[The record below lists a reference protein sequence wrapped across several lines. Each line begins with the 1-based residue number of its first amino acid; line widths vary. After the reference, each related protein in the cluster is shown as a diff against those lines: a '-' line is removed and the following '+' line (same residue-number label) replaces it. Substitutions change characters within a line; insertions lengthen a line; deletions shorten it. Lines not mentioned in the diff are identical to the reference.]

1 LLDTGGPYFHLGGV
15 SIKLKMGK
23 TTEAAPEPPSAGKE
37 TPPVEKQATSEDK
50 DTKKDASPQETSTPA
65 PTTQKTPPKEKKE
78 DVESLRKVIK
88 LDSTSEV
95 KEETQEEEDSSPED
109 HSKEETQEEEDSS
122 PEDHSEKETETED
135 DDLGDLVEENAPPK
149 EADPEP
155 SLSRE
160 ALEQKRAILQSIK
173 DFDFQIKKNQ
183 EDIGGIN
190 QKLDGLSKDLDDLV
204 SLYEIVSEQMNP
216 FVGLSK
222 VTKKRFDQ
230 LEHLVQTLDSLK
242 ARMDELESS
251 SGATIMKSV
260 SGKTSATTPS
270 SPTEDQGFD
279 LSDSVIDRIIELSF
293 GTFTVDDKIEMA
305 IDNFIESLKDENIN

>member
-1 LLDTGGPYFHLGGV
+1 
-15 SIKLKMGK
+15 MGK
-23 TTEAAPEPPSAGKE
+23 TTEAEAEPPSAEKE
-37 TPPVEKQATSEDK
+37 TPAVEKQATTEDTDTGK
-50 DTKKDASPQETSTPA
+50 DTSHQETSEPA

-88 LDSTSEV
+88 LDSTSEEQ
-95 KEETQEEEDSSPED
+95 EETQKEDSSPV
-109 HSKEETQEEEDSS
+109 
-122 PEDHSEKETETED
+122 DHSEEENQKEDTSSADNKEDHKEEEETKTED
-135 DDLGDLVEENAPPK
+135 NDLADHVEEKATSN
-149 EADPEP
+149 ETDPEP

-183 EDIGGIN
+183 EDIGSIN

-230 LEHLVQTLDSLK
+230 LGHLMQTLDSLK
-242 ARMDELESS
+242 TRMDELESS
-251 SGATIMKSV
+251 SDTTIMQTV
-260 SGKTSATTPS
+260 NGKTSATTPTTS
-270 SPTEDQGFD
+270 RENQGFN
-279 LSDSVIDRIIELSF
+279 LSDNVIDRIIELSF
-293 GTFTVDDKIEMA
+293 GTFTMDDKIDMA

>member
-95 KEETQEEEDSSPED
+95 
-109 HSKEETQEEEDSS
+109 KEETQEEEDSS

-251 SGATIMKSV
+251 SGATIMKAV